1 MNIQDYLYEAMFHRK
16 SIRKFK
22 DEMLNNN
29 VVRSVEERIKQL
41 RPLFPEEQIAF
52 RILSDDQIKGQV
64 KGSTHHIAVYAK
76 QGLKSYVNAGFMMQ
90 QMDLW
95 LSANGMGSWW
105 HVSSKPS
112 KQWSAV
118 EGLPFVFLI
127 TFGIADETLYR
138 EPSDFKRK
146 PVSELT
152 NCAEI
157 HKFVEPVRFAPS
169 AFNQQPWFFT
179 CCDGKIL
186 MYCKKANS
194 LLSLFFG
201 NMSRL
206 NAGIGLCHLWL
217 AIEHE
222 GKCFH
227 VECEGNAPYLGKK
240 MEYICSIKD

>member
-22 DEMLNNN
+22 DEMLDNN

-41 RPLFPEEQIAF
+41 RPLFPEEQIVF

-112 KQWSAV
+112 KQWGAV

-157 HKFVEPVRFAPS
+157 HKFVEP
-169 AFNQQPWFFT
+169 
-179 CCDGKIL
+179 
-186 MYCKKANS
+186 
-194 LLSLFFG
+194 
-201 NMSRL
+201 
-206 NAGIGLCHLWL
+206 
-217 AIEHE
+217 
-222 GKCFH
+222 
-227 VECEGNAPYLGKK
+227 
-240 MEYICSIKD
+240 

>member
-1 MNIQDYLYEAMFHRK
+1 
-16 SIRKFK
+16 
-22 DEMLNNN
+22 
-29 VVRSVEERIKQL
+29 
-41 RPLFPEEQIAF
+41 
-52 RILSDDQIKGQV
+52 
-64 KGSTHHIAVYAK
+64 
-76 QGLKSYVNAGFMMQ
+76 MMQ

-112 KQWSAV
+112 KQWGAV

-227 VECEGNAPYLGKK
+227 VECEDNAPYLGKK